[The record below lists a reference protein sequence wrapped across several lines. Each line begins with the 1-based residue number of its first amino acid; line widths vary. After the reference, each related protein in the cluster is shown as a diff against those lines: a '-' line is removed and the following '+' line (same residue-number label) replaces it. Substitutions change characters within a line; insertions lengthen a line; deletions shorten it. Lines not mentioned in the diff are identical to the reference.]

1 MPPGTFSYVNSMP
14 TNAAQFI
21 EELRAFEEVIR
32 EEGVTL
38 QRKVGRAV
46 IASLVRKT
54 PVRTGQARANWQ
66 VTLGAP
72 ATGVVDEVDP
82 TGEAT
87 IAAGNRVLRS
97 MRLGDTMHFTN
108 NLDYIQKLEEGSS
121 DQAPAGMVAV
131 TLAEVELLIP

>member
-1 MPPGTFSYVNSMP
+1 MTT
-14 TNAAQFI
+14 TNAPQFI
-21 EELRAFEEVIR
+21 EELRAFEKVVR

-38 QRKVGRAV
+38 QRKVGRAL
-46 IASLVRKT
+46 IEGLVRKT
-54 PVRTGQARANWQ
+54 PVRSGKARANWQ

-72 ATGVVDEVDP
+72 AAGVVEKVDP

-87 IAAGNRVLRS
+87 IAAGNSVLRE